1 MFEAELNCNPMTDH
15 IQPKNVFTVFKE
27 AILNVLN
34 SIVLESQNN
43 SKSLIYNDI
52 YKLLKQE
59 IDQRVEAQQLL
70 SHYQITN
77 NVYLQYNKYL
87 TEQIENMQQQFST
100 QSIHQKQH
108 LLHVKQQLESKNLI
122 YKADQVQT
130 QKSGDKQNEQESTQ
144 VQQLILDQL
153 VTENKKYIYQIT
165 HLTKI
170 VNELQEQRN
179 NLQLSIQIAK
189 QKVVQIEHDKQS
201 IQQISSQ
208 QQKEIIRLQY
218 LIETNDKEHQN
229 KLKQQILDSDRE
241 ECLIQQQ
248 NDKINEEQ
256 KEQITKQ
263 QQIIEFYKLQELEIE
278 QAKNDVESQYESV
291 MNQYSVIKYQEL
303 QQISSTFNS
312 TFNINVIQR
321 TPVLKKYTPQ
331 FHSIQNRKE
340 DSNIISQEANQDGI
354 FDIEHQLIQ
363 TETEY
368 QQLQHINN
376 TISTLVETIVEA
388 SVQTDSYIQDDISKQ
403 SSRQFRQVPTL
414 VAHFQPSDTTLGNIA
429 VQKANEILGK
439 NIFERRQP
447 IKSLL
452 DIIKTKQEQ
461 AYMRKQQIIQLIKQ
475 RYQALHSIALVITG
489 KCIPPKF
496 KKYPLI
502 SVQKI
507 IINIIKSEYSWIHY
521 QLSCLIQE
529 QVNQW
534 MFIMIYM
541 IIMIAQIGVNEM
553 FKYQYEVQCTSNQ
566 IRKLPDR
573 D

>member
-1 MFEAELNCNPMTDH
+1 MNDEIQPVPAIPTFKFNQNELNLSIYQQYQTKTEEVSDKISNDIIYQTMNFSERILSSLEKIFQNHLLYVMFEAELNCNPMTDH

-27 AILNVLN
+27 AIQNILN
-34 SIVLESQNN
+34 SVVIQSQNN
-43 SKSLIYNDI
+43 NKQQIYNDI
-52 YKLLKQE
+52 YKLLKLE

-77 NVYLQYNKYL
+77 NVYMQYNKYL
-87 TEQIENMQQQFST
+87 TEQIENMQQQFNT

-108 LLHVKQQLESKNLI
+108 LLHLKQQLESKNLI

-130 QKSGDKQNEQESTQ
+130 QKSGNKQNEQESTQ

-179 NLQLSIQIAK
+179 SLQLSVQVAK

-208 QQKEIIRLQY
+208 QQKEIIRLQQ
-218 LIETNDKEHQN
+218 LIETNREHQD
-229 KLKQQILDSDRE
+229 KIKQQILDSDRE
-241 ECLIQQQ
+241 ACLIQQQ
-248 NDKINEEQ
+248 NDKINEEL
-256 KEQITKQ
+256 KDQITKQ

-278 QAKNDVESQYESV
+278 QSKIDVESQCESV
-291 MNQYSVIKYQEL
+291 MNHSVILYQEL
-303 QQISSTFNS
+303 QQIS
-312 TFNINVIQR
+312 TFNINAIQR

-331 FHSIQNRKE
+331 FNSIQNRKE

-388 SVQTDSYIQDDISKQ
+388 SVQTDSFIQDDISKQ
-403 SSRQFRQVPTL
+403 SSRQLFAR
-414 VAHFQPSDTTLGNIA
+414 PSYLFVDDLIWSWND
-429 VQKANEILGK
+429 QFFILS
-439 NIFERRQP
+439 R
-447 IKSLL
+447 
-452 DIIKTKQEQ
+452 
-461 AYMRKQQIIQLIKQ
+461 
-475 RYQALHSIALVITG
+475 
-489 KCIPPKF
+489 
-496 KKYPLI
+496 
-502 SVQKI
+502 
-507 IINIIKSEYSWIHY
+507 
-521 QLSCLIQE
+521 
-529 QVNQW
+529 
-534 MFIMIYM
+534 
-541 IIMIAQIGVNEM
+541 
-553 FKYQYEVQCTSNQ
+553 
-566 IRKLPDR
+566 
-573 D
+573 